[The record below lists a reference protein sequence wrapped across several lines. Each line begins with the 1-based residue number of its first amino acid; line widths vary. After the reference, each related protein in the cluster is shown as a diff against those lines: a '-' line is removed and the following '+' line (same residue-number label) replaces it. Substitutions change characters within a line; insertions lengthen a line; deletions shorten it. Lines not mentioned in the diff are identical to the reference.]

1 MWQRQKG
8 IHATCNAI
16 CIYLDPL
23 WLTKPNKVFEPA
35 YFLKDA
41 QEQKE
46 QPVGEIQN
54 KADHESCQM
63 NRI

>member
-1 MWQRQKG
+1 
-8 IHATCNAI
+8 
-16 CIYLDPL
+16 LDPL

-41 QEQKE
+41 QGQKE
-46 QPVGEIQN
+46 QLLREIPD